1 MIIRE
6 APCRMGTPLFNYI
19 QEENFIMNAT
29 DILGLLGGLALFLYG
44 MQMMSAGLEDAA
56 GNQMKQILERLTSNR
71 FLGVAVGAG
80 ITAVIQ
86 SSSATTV
93 MVVGFVNS
101 GMMTL
106 KQAVWI
112 IMGANIGT
120 TVTGQLI
127 ALDVGA
133 IAPLFAFIGVVFI
146 VFVKKVTFHHYGQ
159 IIAGLGILF
168 IGMEMMSSS
177 MMPLRDSAAFVN
189 LVSNFSNP
197 LIGILAGMIFTA
209 VIQSSSASVGILQA
223 LAVSGVI
230 GLPTAVYVLFGQN
243 IGTCITAVLA
253 SIGTS
258 RSAKRTTVIHLMFNV
273 FGTALFTIIC
283 MVTPLTSAMMAFAP
297 DNPAAQIAN
306 MHTLFNIV
314 TTLLL
319 MPFGTLLADLAER
332 ILPEQ
337 ENEETDVM
345 RLCYIRPEG
354 KSKEHQIGSSA
365 IVLTNIRSELGRMAK
380 MAAENVESSFSAVIA
395 QSSETLPQVEKTEE
409 YIDFLNKEIAKYISH
424 TIAFEANEKD
434 SALISAFFKISGNLE
449 RIGDHAMNICEY
461 TKRIEEKKISFSD
474 QAKEEITQMQSVCS
488 AAMKLLLPMEEMDVS
503 SLSEAAAL
511 EQKIDDLTLMFRQ
524 NQFKRMQKGICSD
537 EACIL
542 YSEMLTDFERIG
554 DHILNIG
561 QELALSSPE

>member
-1 MIIRE
+1 MSITDVQ
-6 APCRMGTPLFNYI
+6 MLF
-19 QEENFIMNAT
+19 QFV
-29 DILGLLGGLALFLYG
+29 GGLGMFLYG
-44 MQMMSAGLEDAA
+44 MNAMADGLQKSAGHRMQQLLGALTK
-56 GNQMKQILERLTSNR
+56 NRLM
-71 FLGVAVGAG
+71 GVIVGAG
-80 ITAVIQ
+80 ITAIIQ

-93 MVVGFVNS
+93 MVVGFVNA
-101 GMMTL
+101 GIMNL
-106 KQAVWI
+106 GQAVGI

-120 TVTGQLI
+120 TITGQLI

-146 VFVKKVTFHHYGQ
+146 VFIKKVVFHHYGQ

-177 MMPLRDSAAFVN
+177 MMPLRDSAAFVD

-209 VIQSSSASVGILQA
+209 IIQSSSASVGILQA

-258 RSAKRTTVIHLMFNV
+258 RSAKRTTVIHLMFNI
-273 FGTALFTIIC
+273 FGTVLFTVIC
-283 MVTPLTSAMMAFAP
+283 MVTPLTSVMMSFAP

-319 MPFGTLLADLAER
+319 LPFGTLLADLAER

-337 ENEETDVM
+337 ESEEPDVM
-345 RLCYIRPEG
+345 RLCYIRPDD

-365 IVLTNIRSELGRMAK
+365 IVLTNIRSELSRMAK

-395 QSSETLPQVEKTEE
+395 QSPETLPQVEEKEE

-424 TIAFEANEKD
+424 TIAFEANERD

-461 TKRIEEKKISFSD
+461 TKRIEEKKIAFSD
-474 QAKEEITQMQSVCS
+474 QAKEEIAQMKEVCS

-503 SLSEAAAL
+503 ALSEAAAL